1 MTVDMG
7 NRLTDLRRNAGLSQE
22 MLAEQLDVSRQAVS
36 KWERGEACPDMEN
49 LIMLSQ
55 LYGVSL
61 DMLLRGEEWG
71 DAGSPPEDSGEEPQ
85 EPPAQPVAEEE
96 GKIEVEKAS
105 QAQPHKRGVQKRR
118 IGIAWLLEYPLTNL
132 GVSLLFTVFWFGMIF
147 FGWKV
152 WGFFNYDSV
161 YTIVN
166 YSFIFGNC
174 WGLVYLLPWMYRM
187 MRSAMGKGGVYQP
200 QDSRTAKFFKV
211 FPYPVLIILLHV
223 FGLTVGHTGWWL
235 LYMTI
240 PIYEW
245 VVQSI
250 FGNPVSRYQI
260 ALSFPISSCVLCFS
274 CFLSICDGSFW
285 SYFYLL
291 LIPVYYAIV
300 IGVWAGIKR
309 KSPPQINTNSIE

>member
-105 QAQPHKRGVQKRR
+105 QAQPHKGGVQKRR

-132 GVSLLFTVFWFGMIF
+132 GVSLLFIVFLFTTVFFVGF
-147 FGWKV
+147 V
-152 WGFFNYDSV
+152 WSEFW
-161 YTIVN
+161 IVN
-166 YSFIFGNC
+166 VSFDFGNF
-174 WGLVYLLPWMYRM
+174 WGPLYLLPWVYRM
-187 MRSAMGKGGVYQP
+187 MRSIIGKGGMYQA
-200 QDSRTAKFFKV
+200 QDSTAGKFFKA
-211 FPYPVLIILLHV
+211 FPYPFFIMLLHIV
-223 FGLTVGHTGWWL
+223 GLTLTHRGWWL
-235 LYMTI
+235 FYLTI
-240 PIYEW
+240 PLYEW
-245 VVQSI
+245 AVQSL

-274 CFLSICDGSFW
+274 CSFSMCIGYLWPFLS
-285 SYFYLL
+285 LL
-291 LIPVYYAIV
+291 AVPVYYAIV